1 VDSFPLAPP
10 EKPDITPAVA
20 MVCQMGGA
28 QPIYHRNVSDLE
40 LGLNQETPLYQ
51 HYLVFLEIG
60 ESIIIHFKVSKVL
73 ENMSS

>member
-1 VDSFPLAPP
+1 MDSLPVAPP
-10 EKPDITPAVA
+10 GKPDITPVVA
-20 MVCQMGGA
+20 MVCQMVGV
-28 QPIYHRNVSDLE
+28 QPMYHRNISDLE

-60 ESIIIHFKVSKVL
+60 ESTIIYFKVRKVL